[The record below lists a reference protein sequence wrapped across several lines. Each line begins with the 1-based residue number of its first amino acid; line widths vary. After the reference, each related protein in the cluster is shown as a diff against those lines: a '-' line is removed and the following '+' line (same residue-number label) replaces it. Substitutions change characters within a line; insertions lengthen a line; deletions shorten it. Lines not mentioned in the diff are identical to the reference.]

1 MSQRV
6 PNEDNVLIRMHNAG
20 LITSARARSVEE
32 LAGLLSLDVRTIR
45 QAIER
50 ALAQGYLE
58 SIADGRTKYFLS
70 KKGIMFVSS
79 LFT

>member
-1 MSQRV
+1 MSQKV

-20 LITSARARSVEE
+20 FITSAKARSVEE
-32 LAGLLSLDVRTIR
+32 LAGILSVDVRTIR
-45 QAIER
+45 QVIER
-50 ALAQGYLE
+50 AVAQGYLE